1 MPTPRTRP
9 WLVGVAALGLVAGTA
24 ALTTTARAA
33 ISVIRVSESTTETQ
47 AQSFSQDGVVSGDG
61 RYVAFTSAAS
71 DLVAEDADQRLDVYL
86 RDLVNG
92 TTELVSVGTTGK
104 AGGGTVND
112 VSADGRYV
120 VFTSRTADVVTN
132 DVNGVDDVF
141 IRDRVAGT
149 TERVSVADNGEQA
162 RQPSTDGSVSRD
174 GRYVTFTTFARLVPE
189 DRDSSSQDV
198 YVRDLVSDSTELVS
212 VTRTGNEGGGKEA
225 SISDNGRFISF
236 TSKGKLVKGDSNK
249 AHDVFVRDL
258 RKDKTVRVSV
268 SSKGAQA
275 GKPSFESEIAGR
287 GRFIVF
293 SSNAGNLVN
302 NDKNKKLDV
311 FVHDRKKAKT
321 ELASVNSRE
330 KRAGGPTVAP
340 TISADGRYVAFHSSS
355 NLVKGGG
362 NVSSLYL
369 RDREAGRT
377 ELLLSNVQ
385 NGASI
390 SGDGHALSFSTF
402 SGDFVTGDTNGTTD
416 VFLYTW

>member
-9 WLVGVAALGLVAGTA
+9 WLVGVAALGLVVGTA
-24 ALTTTARAA
+24 ALTTTAGAA
-33 ISVIRVSESTTETQ
+33 ISVNRVSVSSNETQ
-47 AQSFSQDGVVSGDG
+47 AQFFSQDGVISGDG

-71 DLVAEDADQRLDVYL
+71 DLVAEDTDHRLDVYL

-92 TTELVSVGTTGK
+92 TTELVSVGTTGQ
-104 AGGGTVND
+104 AGGGTVDD

-120 VFTSRTADVVTN
+120 VFTSRTADLVAN

-141 IRDRVAGT
+141 IRDRVTGS
-149 TERVSVADNGEQA
+149 TERVSVADNVEQA
-162 RQPSTDGSVSRD
+162 RQPSTDGSVSRN
-174 GRYVTFTTFARLVPE
+174 GRYVAFTTFARLVPE

-198 YVRDLVSDSTELVS
+198 YVRDLVTDTTELVS
-212 VTRTGNEGGGKEA
+212 VTRKGNEGGGKEP

-236 TSKGKLVKGDSNK
+236 TSKGKLVKSDSNK
-249 AHDVFVRDL
+249 VHDVFVRDL
-258 RKDKTVRVSV
+258 RKDNTVRVSV
-268 SSKGAQA
+268 SSEGEQA
-275 GKPSFESEIAGR
+275 GKPSFESDLAGN

-293 SSNAGNLVN
+293 SSNAGNLVD
-302 NDKNKKLDV
+302 NDKNKKVDV
-311 FVHDRKKAKT
+311 FVHDRKKDKT
-321 ELASVNSRE
+321 EISSVNSRE

-340 TISADGRYVAFHSSS
+340 AISADGRYVAFHGSP

-369 RDREAGRT
+369 RDRQAGRT
-377 ELLLSNVQ
+377 ELLISNVQ
-385 NGASI
+385 NGATI